1 MNCYEAEPFV
11 SVLYDGELAPVE
23 AARHVGAC
31 PNCRARLL
39 SYSEMGAELR
49 LMASL
54 APDHPVSPP
63 ALRDKLRPVQQ
74 PARFAFLRARVLMPR
89 FAVALL
95 AAAFVAASVSIM
107 VLRAQSESRPL
118 WFQFGL
124 DLKGS
129 GSSWSSWMTHV
140 AQAGYDDGLV
150 LWMVGNQTGVHIAV
164 SAIKEGSVQLG
175 IRARKLSPAEA
186 AKGFAAKKELGD
198 LRNHAFTYIIGE
210 KLEIPV
216 EGSGGTLVLQGKV
229 VDHEPKIAWGLPV
242 EPGPEQLVLTSPLVI
257 SGDAVIANLQGCN
270 SIAEGRNWAGR
281 IYVPGMGQLR
291 IALRSFP
298 EAVQGEANWGD
309 LKFKW
314 QGRSYSVR
322 AASPITGG
330 AQPRAVWVAV
340 GSDHV
345 PDPANFP
352 DLGTAPLAPV
362 P

>member
-1 MNCYEAEPFV
+1 MNCHEAERFV
-11 SVLYDGELAPVE
+11 SVLYDGEPAPVE
-23 AARHVGAC
+23 AARHVDTC

-54 APDHPVSPP
+54 APDPVSPP
-63 ALRDKLRPVQQ
+63 ELRDKLRPAQQ

-95 AAAFVAASVSIM
+95 AAAFVAASVSIV

-124 DLKGS
+124 ELNGS
-129 GSSWSSWMTHV
+129 GSSWMMTHV

-150 LWMVGNQTGVHIAV
+150 LWMVGDQTGVHIAV

-175 IRARKLSPAEA
+175 IRARKLSPGEA
-186 AKGFAAKKELGD
+186 AKGFFAKKELGD
-198 LRNHAFTYIIGE
+198 LQNHAFTYIAGE

-216 EGSGGTLVLQGKV
+216 EGGGTLVLQGKV
-229 VDHEPKIAWGLPV
+229 VDHQPKIAWGMPE
-242 EPGPEQLVLTSPLVI
+242 EPGPDQVVLTSPLVI
-257 SGDAVIANLQGCN
+257 SGDVLIANLEGAN
-270 SIAEGRNWAGR
+270 SIAEGRNRAGR
-281 IYVPGMGQLR
+281 IYIPGMGQLM

-298 EAVQGEANWGD
+298 GAVQGEANWGD
-309 LKFKW
+309 LKFTW

-340 GSDHV
+340 DSEH
-345 PDPANFP
+345 PSEPANFWN
-352 DLGTAPLAPV
+352 LGTAPLAPA